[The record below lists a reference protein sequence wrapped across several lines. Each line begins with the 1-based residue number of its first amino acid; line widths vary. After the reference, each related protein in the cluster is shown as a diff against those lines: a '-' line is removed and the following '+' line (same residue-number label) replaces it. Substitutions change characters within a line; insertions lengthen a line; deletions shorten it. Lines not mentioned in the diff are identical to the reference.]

1 MVEDSYLHCL
11 QELRPMQPYFMIRGK
26 PEGCKLIKDRNLRG
40 DPANKV
46 RDRRLRAVLA
56 EKGWKP
62 LVISAQGL
70 KDATDSLYG
79 NLLCEVRFY
88 FQFISSFSAG

>member
-1 MVEDSYLHCL
+1 LSKNLH
-11 QELRPMQPYFMIRGK
+11 
-26 PEGCKLIKDRNLRG
+26 G

-46 RDRRLRAVLA
+46 RDRRLRVVLV

-70 KDATDSLYG
+70 KDT
-79 NLLCEVRFY
+79 E
-88 FQFISSFSAG
+88 QFNAFLEEIRKALE

>member
-1 MVEDSYLHCL
+1 
-11 QELRPMQPYFMIRGK
+11 MIRGK
-26 PEGCKLIKDRNLRG
+26 PEGCKLIKDRNLHG

-46 RDRRLRAVLA
+46 RDRRLRAVLV

-70 KDATDSLYG
+70 KDA
-79 NLLCEVRFY
+79 E
-88 FQFISSFSAG
+88 QFNAFLETLKAAIECQ